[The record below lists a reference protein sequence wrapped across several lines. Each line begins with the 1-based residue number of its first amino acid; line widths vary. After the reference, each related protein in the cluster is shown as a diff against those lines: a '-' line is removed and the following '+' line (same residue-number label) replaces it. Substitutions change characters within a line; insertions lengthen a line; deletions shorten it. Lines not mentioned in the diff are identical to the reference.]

1 MNLKRYFVYWVKT
14 SELTFESLI
23 ADKLSS
29 FLFVTGKLI
38 RFFFML
44 GFLFVIKEKIKLVSG
59 YNVDQLVIF
68 FLIYNLFD
76 LAGQFFYRGVYWFRS
91 EIISG
96 DLDFKL
102 VKPISPLFQILT
114 SHTDFLDLPQFFLVI
129 IILIIRLPRVSW
141 QNILVFSLLSLISMI
156 ITTAVHI
163 FVAAIGVITT
173 EVDHTIWIFR
183 SLSGMAQAP
192 VDIYSESVRSFLTFV
207 IPVGL
212 IFTFPGKALYGLLNP
227 SLIFWTIS
235 FALFF
240 YYLSLKFWYY
250 SLKQYASASS

>member
-1 MNLKRYFVYWVKT
+1 MNLKRYFIYWLKT
-14 SELTFESLI
+14 NELTLESLM

-29 FLFVTGKLI
+29 VLFITGKLL
-38 RFFFML
+38 RFGFML
-44 GFLFVIKEKIKLVSG
+44 GFLFAIKEKIKLVSG
-59 YNVDQLVIF
+59 YNVDQLIIF

-76 LAGQFFYRGVYWFRS
+76 LAGQLFYRGVYWFRS

-114 SHTDFLDLPQFFLVI
+114 SHTDFLDLPQLFLVI
-129 IILIIRLPRVSW
+129 TILIMRLPHVSW

-156 ITTAVHI
+156 ILISVHI
-163 FVAAIGVITT
+163 LVAAIGVITT

-192 VDIYSESVRSFLTFV
+192 VDIYSSAVRNFLTFIV
-207 IPVGL
+207 PVGL
-212 IFTFPGKALYGLLNP
+212 IFTFPAKALYGLLN
-227 SLIFWTIS
+227 STSIFWAIS
-235 FALFF
+235 FGLVF

-250 SLKQYASASS
+250 GLKTYASASS

>member
-1 MNLKRYFVYWVKT
+1 MNLKRYLIYWLKT

-29 FLFVTGKLI
+29 ILFITGKLL
-38 RFFFML
+38 RFSFML
-44 GFLFVIKEKIKLVSG
+44 GFLFAIKEKIKLVSG
-59 YNVDQLVIF
+59 YNVDQLVVF

-76 LAGQFFYRGVYWFRS
+76 LAGQLFYRGVYWFRN

-114 SHTDFLDLPQFFLVI
+114 SHTDFLDIPQLFIVT
-129 IILIIRLPRVSW
+129 IILIIRLPHVTW
-141 QNILVFSLLSLISMI
+141 QNVLVFSLLSLTSLI
-156 ITTAVHI
+156 ILTAVHI

-192 VDIYSESVRSFLTFV
+192 VDIYSEAVRTFLTFV
-207 IPVGL
+207 IPIGL
-212 IFTFPGKALYGLLNP
+212 IFTFPAKALYGLLNP
-227 SLIFWTIS
+227 ALIFWTIS
-235 FALFF
+235 FALVF
-240 YYLSLKFWYY
+240 YYLSIKFWYY